1 MNQDKFAR
9 IRNQSIEIQTLIR
22 QGVRDGVSELIDSR
36 NALLQEWFSDMNKMI
51 NLTNEQ
57 QLFLEQLLKDEQ
69 NLLNGLEQEQKQ
81 IGQEMRGRRKLTQY
95 QKIAGH

>member
-1 MNQDKFAR
+1 MNQEKFAR
-9 IRNQSIEIQTLIR
+9 IKNQSIEIQTLIR

-36 NALLQEWFSDMNKMI
+36 NEVLQEWFSEMNEMI

-69 NLLNGLEQEQKQ
+69 NLLSELEQEQKQ
-81 IGQEMRGRRKLTQY
+81 IGQEMRGRRNLTQY